1 MLDILSQAAL
11 RMLLLTALVQCTVWL
26 VRLQSA
32 RLLLSAWIVVL
43 MASIAMPVLP
53 QLSPMRLPINS
64 AMSGPLADGVAD
76 LLQQPTLDRSAAA
89 SDDTVPQQDTPP
101 PFKLWLATIYVI
113 VGCGMLLR
121 TMLGL
126 ALSLQLLAR
135 AAPAYPAWAAG
146 HRIRISPEV
155 TGPVTVAHIIL
166 LPTDAMDWPAE
177 MQQAVLAHERAHV
190 ARWDFTL
197 LVVSQLNRAL
207 FWFNP
212 LSWWLHRRLVTL
224 TELAS
229 DDQAMAATKDRL
241 GYAEI
246 LLEMGRRSGATS
258 RGPAMARPSTL
269 IYRIERIIQG
279 QTRLYRISLPQQVL
293 IAAGVTGLSLAV
305 ASLTPDLTSDPVIT
319 LSSLERTVAPE
330 SSITPNSNISP
341 VGEAGERV
349 GSPMAGHD
357 AIDPADREASQ
368 IDPSPGRSS
377 VSLIP
382 ALSAKTSV
390 QPSLS
395 RRPPAR
401 SDRRV
406 LARAAVALPPVQVV
420 GRWKPIGTG
429 QSWSSNG
436 PDTKSL
442 EEVREPPNTTLGTNI
457 TARASVPSER
467 GGSSSPNQ
475 VAREPQPI
483 SFNLEEIVGSTCT
496 GTIAVGPRAWRSYG
510 RQPDVAAGE
519 LVPARAQFFRRA
531 DGTAWVRF
539 DAFGQPPL
547 DLPARF
553 GRNGVTWTGQYGISY
568 ALQASGRDHLA
579 GLAALIANDSAGLN
593 FTCGKF
599 VNLLL

>member
-1 MLDILSQAAL
+1 MLDILGQAAL
-11 RMLLLTALVQCTVWL
+11 RMLLLTAVVQCTVWL
-26 VRLQSA
+26 LRLQSA
-32 RLLLSAWIVVL
+32 RLLLSAWTVVL
-43 MASIAMPVLP
+43 VASIAMPVLP
-53 QLSPMRLPINS
+53 HLSPMRLPIAS
-64 AMSGPLADGVAD
+64 AVSRPLADGVVD
-76 LLQQPTLDRSAAA
+76 LLQQPTPDRSAAA
-89 SDDTVPQQDTPP
+89 SDDTAAEQDAPP
-101 PFKLWLATIYVI
+101 PLRLWLTAIYVI
-113 VGCGMLLR
+113 VGCSILLR

-126 ALSLQLLAR
+126 CLSLRLLAR
-135 AAPAYPAWAAG
+135 AAPAHPAWALG
-146 HRIRISPEV
+146 HRVRISTDV
-155 TGPVTVAHIIL
+155 TGPVTIAHTIL

-190 ARWDFTL
+190 ARWDFAL
-197 LVVSQLNRAL
+197 LVMSQLNRAL

-229 DDQAMAATKDRL
+229 DDQAMAATEDRL

-269 IYRIERIIQG
+269 VCRIERIVQG
-279 QTRLYRISLPQQVL
+279 QTKLHRISRPQQVL
-293 IAAGVTGLSLAV
+293 IAAGATGLSLAV

-330 SSITPNSNISP
+330 SLITPNSNIGP
-341 VGEAGERV
+341 VSEASERV
-349 GSPMAGHD
+349 GSPTAGH
-357 AIDPADREASQ
+357 AAVDPADREASQ
-368 IDPSPGRSS
+368 INPSLGRSS

-382 ALSAKTSV
+382 ALLAKTSV

-395 RRPPAR
+395 TSPLAR
-401 SDRRV
+401 SDRRP
-406 LARAAVALPPVQVV
+406 LARAALAPPPVQAV
-420 GRWKPIGTG
+420 GRRKPITTG
-429 QSWSSNG
+429 QTGSSNG
-436 PDTKSL
+436 LDTKSL

-457 TARASVPSER
+457 TARASVLNER
-467 GGSSSPNQ
+467 GESSSPDQ
-475 VAREPQPI
+475 VAREPQLI
-483 SFNLEEIVGSTCT
+483 SSNLEEIVGSTCT

-519 LVPARAQFFRRA
+519 LVPAKAQFFRRA

-539 DAFGQPPL
+539 NAFGQPPL

-568 ALQASGRDHLA
+568 ALQAWGGNHLA

-593 FTCGKF
+593 FTCGKSA
-599 VNLLL
+599 NLLL